1 MRKVSKKDFGQD
13 IKQGLTQELQQDTKP
28 DLQQEEKFV
37 YMTTTPVPRLIG
49 ELAVPTII
57 SMLVT
62 SFYNMADTFFVG
74 KINTQSTAAVGIVF
88 SVMAIIQAL
97 GFFFGHG
104 SGNYISRRLGAQ
116 DFGEASTMA
125 ANGFFLSFFC
135 GIVVMV
141 GGLVFL
147 KPLAVMLGST
157 PTILPY
163 TENYLGIIL
172 IGAPFMTSS
181 LVLNNQ
187 LRFQGSAA
195 YAMVGI
201 VTGAVINII
210 LDPIFIFVFDMGVS
224 GAALAT
230 IISQFCSF
238 ALLWFQSRKG
248 GNIRI
253 SFRNLK
259 LNLHYFKE
267 IFRGGFP
274 SLCRQGLASVA
285 VILMNHMAGGYGD
298 AAIAGMS
305 IVSRVSMFAG
315 SALIGFGQG
324 FQPVCGFNYGA
335 KLYHRVREGFWFC
348 VKYAAVFLTC
358 IAVAGFIFSPQII
371 ALFRKEDAQ
380 VIEIGSLALRL
391 QCIALPLNAWIIMAN
406 MMLQSIGKALKASIV
421 AAARQGLFFLP
432 LILVLP
438 QIFGLFGVQ
447 VCQTVSDALSF
458 ILSVPLCLSVLNEM
472 KRQSK
477 ELNEETELQE
487 L

>member
-1 MRKVSKKDFGQD
+1 M
-13 IKQGLTQELQQDTKP
+13 
-28 DLQQEEKFV
+28 QQEERFE

-74 KINTQSTAAVGIVF
+74 KINTQSTAAVGVVF
-88 SVMAIIQAL
+88 SIMAIIQAL

-104 SGNYISRRLGAQ
+104 SGNYISRRLGAR
-116 DFGEASTMA
+116 DFEEAAVMA
-125 ANGFFLSFFC
+125 ANGFYLAFIC
-135 GIVVMV
+135 GLLVMA
-141 GGLVFL
+141 GGFIFL
-147 KPLAVMLGST
+147 KPLAVALGST

-163 TENYLGIIL
+163 TVSYMGIIL

-210 LDPIFIFVFDMGVS
+210 LDPILIFAFDMGIA

-230 IISQFCSF
+230 VISQFSSF
-238 ALLWFQSRKG
+238 LLLWFQSRKG
-248 GNIRI
+248 GNIKIRFKNFKI
-253 SFRNLK
+253 
-259 LNLHYFKE
+259 NLHYLQE
-267 IFRGGFP
+267 ICRGGFP

-285 VILMNHMAGGYGD
+285 SIFLNHSAGNYGD

-348 VKYAAVFLTC
+348 VKYAFVFL
-358 IAVAGFIFSPQII
+358 IFVAALGAAFAPHII
-371 ALFRKEDAQ
+371 GLFRKEDAE
-380 VIEIGSLALRL
+380 VIKIGAEALRL
-391 QCIALPLNAWIIMAN
+391 QCIVFPLNAWIIMAN

-421 AAARQGLFFLP
+421 AAARQGLFFIP
-432 LILVLP
+432 LILLLP
-438 QIFGLFGVQ
+438 NMYGLFGVEL
-447 VCQTVSDALSF
+447 CQTISDILSF
-458 ILSVPLCLSVLNEM
+458 ALAVPLCVSVLNEM
-472 KRQSK
+472 KQQSK
-477 ELNEETELQE
+477 GMGD
-487 L
+487 

>member
-1 MRKVSKKDFGQD
+1 M
-13 IKQGLTQELQQDTKP
+13 
-28 DLQQEEKFV
+28 QQEERFE

-74 KINTQSTAAVGIVF
+74 KINTQSTAAVGVVF
-88 SVMAIIQAL
+88 SIMAIIQAL

-104 SGNYISRRLGAQ
+104 SGNYISRRLGAK
-116 DFGEASTMA
+116 DFEEAAVMA
-125 ANGFFLSFFC
+125 ANGFYLAFIC
-135 GIVVMV
+135 GLLVMA
-141 GGLVFL
+141 GGFIFL
-147 KPLAVMLGST
+147 KPLAVALGST

-163 TENYLGIIL
+163 TVSYMGIIL

-210 LDPIFIFVFDMGVS
+210 LDPILIFVFDMGIA

-230 IISQFCSF
+230 VISQFCSF
-238 ALLWFQSRKG
+238 LLLWFQSRKG
-248 GNIRI
+248 GNIKIRFKNFKI
-253 SFRNLK
+253 
-259 LNLHYFKE
+259 NLHYLQE
-267 IFRGGFP
+267 ICRGGFP

-285 VILMNHMAGGYGD
+285 SIFLNHSAGNYGD

-348 VKYAAVFLTC
+348 VKYAFVFL
-358 IAVAGFIFSPQII
+358 IFVAALGAAFAPHII
-371 ALFRKEDAQ
+371 GLFRKEDAE
-380 VIEIGSLALRL
+380 VIKIGAEALRL
-391 QCIALPLNAWIIMAN
+391 QCIVFPLNAWIIMAN

-421 AAARQGLFFLP
+421 AAARQGLFFIP
-432 LILVLP
+432 LILLLP
-438 QIFGLFGVQ
+438 NMYGLFGVEL
-447 VCQTVSDALSF
+447 CQTISDILSF
-458 ILSVPLCLSVLNEM
+458 ALAVPLCVSVLNEM
-472 KRQSK
+472 KQQSK
-477 ELNEETELQE
+477 GMGD
-487 L
+487 

>member
-1 MRKVSKKDFGQD
+1 MQ
-13 IKQGLTQELQQDTKP
+13 QQD
-28 DLQQEEKFV
+28 KFV

-88 SVMAIIQAL
+88 SIMAIIQAL

-104 SGNYISRRLGAQ
+104 SGNYISRRLGAR
-116 DFGEASTMA
+116 DFDEAATMA
-125 ANGFFLSFFC
+125 SNGFFLAFLC
-135 GIVVMV
+135 GIAVMA

-147 KPLAVMLGST
+147 RPLALLLGST

-163 TENYLGIIL
+163 TEAYLRIIL

-195 YAMVGI
+195 NAMVGI

-210 LDPIFIFVFDMGVS
+210 LDPILIFVCHMGIA

-230 IISQFCSF
+230 TISQICSF
-238 ALLWFQSRKG
+238 CLLLYQSRKG
-248 GNIRI
+248 GNIRVSI
-253 SFRNLK
+253 RNFHP
-259 LNLHYFKE
+259 NFHYLKE
-267 IFRGGFP
+267 ICRGGFP

-285 VILMNHMAGGYGD
+285 VILMNHMAGDYGD

-335 KLYHRVREGFWFC
+335 KLYGRVREGFWFC
-348 VKYAAVFLTC
+348 VKYATVFL
-358 IAVAGFIFSPQII
+358 IGVAILGVIFAPQVV
-371 ALFRKEDAQ
+371 ALFRKEDLQ
-380 VIEIGSLALRL
+380 VIEVGSLALRL
-391 QCIALPLNAWIIMAN
+391 QCIVFPLNAWIIMAN

-421 AAARQGLFFLP
+421 AAARQGLFFIP
-432 LILVLP
+432 LILLLP
-438 QIFGLFGVQ
+438 RIFGLFGVQ
-447 VCQTVSDALSF
+447 VCQSVSDIFSF
-458 ILSVPLCLSVLNEM
+458 ILTVPLCVSVLNEM
-472 KRQSK
+472 KQQ
-477 ELNEETELQE
+477 EQEETVKITESD
-487 L
+487 